1 MRSSCREVGGANYQ
15 LRSCPVIA
23 KSQSGI
29 CPFTAKPVSC
39 CHREREFRGA
49 NGANRAPGTI
59 RTSAQQVPVAAYL
72 GMSTKGLAVFI
83 LTPIDSNWNLAE
95 ATTSSFAVSWELK
108 AWFDSHT
115 GHHTS
120 LLVFI

>member
-1 MRSSCREVGGANYQ
+1 VARSE
-15 LRSCPVIA
+15 
-23 KSQSGI
+23 
-29 CPFTAKPVSC
+29 FTAKPVSC

-108 AWFDSHT
+108 AWFDSRT